1 VANTAVW
8 LIDEYVN
15 PVTCEEVYLCNVLIC
30 CEGDHMQVSNSDEE
44 DEEDAEDEFHYEMEL
59 GDHR

>member
-1 VANTAVW
+1 MS
-8 LIDEYVN
+8 